1 MSIVTMMNTGLALIG
16 WLYIMFK
23 AGEWFI
29 SIAFNQWVSRK
40 KQEKRQK
47 AVNQPYDAFNLSE
60 MEPGGSVRL
69 EPKGDMTILM
79 FRKEAAQ

>member
-1 MSIVTMMNTGLALIG
+1 MSIAAMMNTGLAVIG

-29 SIAFNQWVSRK
+29 SIAFKQWVSRK

-47 AVNQPYDAFNLSE
+47 AVNEMYDAFNLSE
-60 MEPGGSVRL
+60 IEPGGSVRL
-69 EPKGDMTILM
+69 ETKGDLIILM
-79 FRKEAAQ
+79 FRKESAQ

>member
-1 MSIVTMMNTGLALIG
+1 MSIATMMNTGLALIG

-29 SIAFNQWVSRK
+29 SIAFKQWVSRK
-40 KQEKRQK
+40 KQKKRQK
-47 AVNQPYDAFNLSE
+47 AVDDLYDAFSLSE

-69 EPKGDMTILM
+69 ETKGDLTILM